1 MASFATKTASRLS
14 ARLILR
20 HHQQQQYAGLRT
32 SAAALAAQNFTMP
45 ALSPTMTQGNI
56 AKWKVREGESFAAGD
71 VLLEIETD
79 KASMDVEAQDD
90 GVLVKITQGDGAQ
103 NIQVGSRIGVV
114 AEPGDDIAS
123 LEIPADEPQPAKK
136 EDESAAAP
144 KQEQAAAAASASAP
158 EKKAA
163 APPPKGLGRKHPPQ
177 KYPLYPSVE
186 HLLKEH
192 KLDEAAVSEITP
204 TGPQGRLLKGD
215 VLAYL
220 GAINAKRPAEIKT
233 RFEHNAHLDLSNI
246 KIKAAPEAAKEA
258 KKPPVPEK
266 PAAPEELSISV
277 PVSLAAVVEVQR
289 RVEAALGTFL
299 PLSTFIARAV
309 DVANDDLP
317 PPADYAP
324 SADELF
330 NQVLGLDKVGGPRR
344 SRGRYLPQVAAL
356 NPSFT
361 GAAPKPAPKKLDVI
375 DFLAG
380 GSKKSAP
387 RLVAGPAPGVSASG
401 PNSFSLRVPRAEER
415 RAKTFLQRV
424 KVVLENDPG
433 RLIL

>member
-20 HHQQQQYAGLRT
+20 RHQQQQYAGLRT
-32 SAAALAAQNFTMP
+32 SAVALAAQNFTMP

-123 LEIPADEPQPAKK
+123 LEIPPDEQQPK
-136 EDESAAAP
+136 SAGAP
-144 KQEQAAAAASASAP
+144 KQEEVAGAASASASAP

-163 APPPKGLGRKHPPQ
+163 APPPKGSGQKHPPQ
-177 KYPLYPSVE
+177 KYPFYPSVE

-258 KKPPVPEK
+258 KKLAVPEK
-266 PAAPEELSISV
+266 PAAPEELSISL
-277 PVSLAAVVEVQR
+277 PVSLEAVVEVQK
-289 RVEAALGTFL
+289 RVETALGTFL

-317 PPADYAP
+317 PPANYAP

-330 NQVLGLDKVGGPRR
+330 NQVLGLDKVGKPRG
-344 SRGRYLPQVAAL
+344 SRGHYLPQVAAL

-387 RLVAGPAPGVSASG
+387 RLVAGPVPGISASG
-401 PNSFSLRVPRAEER
+401 PNSFSLRVSRAEER

-424 KVVLENDPG
+424 KMVLENDPG
-433 RLIL
+433 RLVL